1 VNSSNLIGTQRLV
14 FILTLVYFFVELLGG
29 LYYNSLALVTDA
41 GFMAIDLAGQLSAI
55 YAGRLSRKP
64 PDKYKTFGYER
75 AKVLSG
81 LINGILVVVMM
92 VYVLTDAYRR
102 ISKPEVLDI
111 NRVFIIAVI
120 GLFVNG
126 YSVFQLYKHS
136 HDISVRGS
144 FLFLL
149 NDTLGSVGVIIST
162 LLIKL
167 TGLYVI
173 DAVTSIFIGLF
184 VAYPTYFL
192 VRDSL
197 NILMEANPA
206 GLDIKK
212 VEGFIYENFD
222 HAKHVKDLHI
232 WALVPEKVIMAVRV
246 RTEGKFYDR
255 EKIKSLKK
263 LLQEKFRFYDVFV
276 EVYEED

>member
-1 VNSSNLIGTQRLV
+1 MNSSNLVSTQRLV
-14 FILTLVYFFVELLGG
+14 FILTLVYFFVELIGG

-55 YAGRLSRKP
+55 YAGRLSRRP

-81 LINGILVVVMM
+81 FVNGILVVFMM
-92 VYVLTDAYRR
+92 LYVVTDAYRR
-102 ISKPEVLDI
+102 ISKPEVLDV
-111 NRVFIIAVI
+111 NKVFIIAVI

-136 HDISVRGS
+136 HDIAVRGS
-144 FLFLL
+144 YLFLL
-149 NDTLGSVGVIIST
+149 NDTLGSVGVIVSSM
-162 LLIKL
+162 LIKF

-173 DAVTSIFIGLF
+173 DAVTSIFIALF

-192 VRDSL
+192 VRDSI
-197 NILMEANPA
+197 NILMEANPE
-206 GLDIKK
+206 GIDTKK
-212 VEGFIYENFD
+212 VERFIYENFD
-222 HAKHVKDLHI
+222 HAKHVKDMHI
-232 WALVPEKVIMAVRV
+232 WALVPEKMIMTVRV

-263 LLQEKFRFYDVFV
+263 LLREQFRFYDVFV